1 MGSVTASEKPVPVFQ
16 HSFCPASTGRRLN
29 SSPEQRPSQGAT
41 NSLWHRGRRSPERA
55 NHSEEFSAD
64 TPPAGHPDSEQPPA
78 ILIDSAAASSRRELR
93 SVLRAAR
100 QAVPQLRAAV
110 IEHEMEVPQPDLL
123 VEEGITVV
131 LTSRFSGTGRPRRP
145 APAGWPCRSVQWGL
159 WELLRHSSTAKSW
172 RPKLFQQSG
181 VPRLSPGT
189 LAGIDAATPTGSF
202 EGRRIKSLL
211 ARVKKQVASGRL
223 IVPKLEELPGL
234 VCGGSSSQAP
244 SSILRAA

>member
-1 MGSVTASEKPVPVFQ
+1 VRTPHQPAICILCAPL
-16 HSFCPASTGRRLN
+16 PASRDFSLAFTADSDRRLPAI
-29 SSPEQRPSQGAT
+29 SWYGSLDQFGA
-41 NSLWHRGRRSPERA
+41 W
-55 NHSEEFSAD
+55 
-64 TPPAGHPDSEQPPA
+64 PDLEQPPA

-202 EGRRIKSLL
+202 EGRRIKSLM